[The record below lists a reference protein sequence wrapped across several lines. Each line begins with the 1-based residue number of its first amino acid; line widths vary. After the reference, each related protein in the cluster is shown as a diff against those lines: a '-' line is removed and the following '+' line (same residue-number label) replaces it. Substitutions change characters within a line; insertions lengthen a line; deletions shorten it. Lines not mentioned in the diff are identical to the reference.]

1 MIFFRVVLFHPS
13 TTLRFGRYN
22 LFIYRMALLWL
33 NLYTVI
39 SNQIKQWSHIEKF
52 EFLGLFREWLSFTW
66 RNLLVSY
73 HFSVIAM
80 ETRSYRNTGKQ
91 YIFYWDILTIAVVI
105 WIPKNTSIYLAFVF
119 TFHFVERCIVS
130 CGEQYVQ
137 VYCHPKIAWNTVMM
151 SFQQHSAVVGWILF
165 FNEASKTIGYLF
177 FHLQTHFSFL
187 FDEFLS
193 LISSSISSLLA
204 FPICSISL
212 SFSA

>member
-80 ETRSYRNTGKQ
+80 ETRSYWNTGKQ

-119 TFHFVERCIVS
+119 IDFPLCWTLYSFVWWAICSSILSSQNSLKYCNDVIS
-130 CGEQYVQ
+130 AAFCGSGL
-137 VYCHPKIAWNTVMM
+137 N
-151 SFQQHSAVVGWILF
+151 
-165 FNEASKTIGYLF
+165 
-177 FHLQTHFSFL
+177 SFL
-187 FDEFLS
+187 
-193 LISSSISSLLA
+193 
-204 FPICSISL
+204 
-212 SFSA
+212 